1 MFHYKALCMCSGFV
15 VQLDVRSPAAVVA
28 RAAAASGRLWRAAP
42 QRVVGRVDRSHASA
56 SLRTGRCAHLLQAR
70 PGEPQLGMV
79 TTTQDLPY
87 FYLNNL
93 KYDGVMV
100 LMHKKMTSTVYKQY
114 GTTKGYC
121 CKFVISC
128 FQIKQEITG
137 CLDFM
142 TYVYSQFGFSFKLQ
156 LSTRPEQFLGEIAV
170 WDEAEKV
177 SRVPMPTTAL
187 SLSLVQD

>member
-1 MFHYKALCMCSGFV
+1 
-15 VQLDVRSPAAVVA
+15 
-28 RAAAASGRLWRAAP
+28 
-42 QRVVGRVDRSHASA
+42 
-56 SLRTGRCAHLLQAR
+56 
-70 PGEPQLGMV
+70 
-79 TTTQDLPY
+79 
-87 FYLNNL
+87 
-93 KYDGVMV
+93 MV

-187 SLSLVQD
+187 SLYCARLTTLSRFCVSFPLFTCCTMFLFSLGSNWRRVWTSLAASGSSIRLTAPSTDPRFGGGAAAILATMTFTNYVLNSSLFVT

>member
-1 MFHYKALCMCSGFV
+1 MAPCSTTKRYACALVLLCSLMFDHRQRSWRELPLRLADFGVLHRNELSGALTGLTRVRRFV
-15 VQLDVRSPAAVVA
+15 QDDAHIFCRQDQVSHNWAWSP
-28 RAAAASGRLWRAAP
+28 P
-42 QRVVGRVDRSHASA
+42 HK
-56 SLRTGRCAHLLQAR
+56 TYHI
-70 PGEPQLGMV
+70 
-79 TTTQDLPY
+79 
-87 FYLNNL
+87 
-93 KYDGVMV
+93 YDGVMV

-187 SLSLVQD
+187 SIVQD